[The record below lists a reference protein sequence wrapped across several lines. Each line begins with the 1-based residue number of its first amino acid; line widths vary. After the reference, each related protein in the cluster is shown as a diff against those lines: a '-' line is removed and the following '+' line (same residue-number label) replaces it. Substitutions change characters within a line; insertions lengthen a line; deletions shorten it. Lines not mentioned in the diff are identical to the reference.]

1 MVCFNGQRQVYRDK
15 PTWNKIIPAWHSVF
29 FLNPLS
35 RWSNVKSEYSI
46 RSEPACESQQL
57 YWKSYSLNEPGWGV
71 GMKCGCGEVITNV
84 RLTLRSSDVALKTAL
99 VNGFLSP
106 RSFLDC
112 WNQTSLELPNRW
124 LVAWPADWLDGRLR
138 SAPWMNKW
146 LMKWLMNS
154 SAKLG

>member
-1 MVCFNGQRQVYRDK
+1 MVCFNGQRQVCRHK
-15 PTWNKIIPAWHSVF
+15 PTWDKCLPGTKSSQPDIPSF
-29 FLNPLS
+29 FSNPLS
-35 RWSNVKSEYSI
+35 RRSNVKSEYSI

-138 SAPWMNKW
+138 SAP
-146 LMKWLMNS
+146 
-154 SAKLG
+154 